1 MKRSGLL
8 CRLGMEDKK
17 RNMEEGLLKLQE
29 ILEAESHIAF
39 AFHAVAVDDDDGQ
52 AMVEPES
59 TLELIYL
66 IPHVFRTM
74 EGGSDFVCL
83 FVFFFLPQISKELD
97 FGVDILRPWK

>member
-1 MKRSGLL
+1 VKRSGLL

-39 AFHAVAVDDDDGQ
+39 VFHAVAVDDDVGQ

-66 IPHVFRTM
+66 IPHAFRTM
-74 EGGSDFVCL
+74 EGGSDS
-83 FVFFFLPQISKELD
+83 FFPQISKELD
-97 FGVDILRPWK
+97 FGVDIFRQRK